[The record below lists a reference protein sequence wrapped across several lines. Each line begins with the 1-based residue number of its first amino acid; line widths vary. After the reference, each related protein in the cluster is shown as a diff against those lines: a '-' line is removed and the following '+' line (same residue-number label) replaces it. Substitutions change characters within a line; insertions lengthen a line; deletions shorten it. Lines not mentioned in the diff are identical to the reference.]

1 MSPII
6 SHTTAHHTEFLYPCT
21 NTVHIKRTEL
31 DAARFVQNLHIRSHL
46 KGYSYLITAIVLGKN
61 NPHLLS
67 SLTQLLYPAV
77 ASVYNTTPTAVERNI
92 RTTIDLAAQ
101 HDPEHL
107 QSVFYYRTRKPYI
120 SEVLSL
126 ALETIRLNAYEAM

>member
-1 MSPII
+1 MSPVILYPA
-6 SHTTAHHTEFLYPCT
+6 THHTESFYP
-21 NTVHIKRTEL
+21 NRSALQSRRTEL
-31 DAARFVQNLHIRSHL
+31 DAARFVQKLHIRSHL

-67 SLTQLLYPAV
+67 SLTHLLYPAV
-77 ASVYNTTPTAVERNI
+77 ASVYNTTPAAVERNI
-92 RTTIDLAAQ
+92 RTAIDLAAQ

>member
-1 MSPII
+1 MLPII
-6 SHTTAHHTEFLYPCT
+6 SHPTANHTEFLYPCT
-21 NTVHIKRTEL
+21 NIVHIKRTEL

-92 RTTIDLAAQ
+92 RTAIDLAAQ